1 MVAESRRYRIVE
13 MLGKGGFGTVYR
25 AELLG
30 AGGFRKPVALK
41 ILNADVAGSED
52 IVSRLRDEARMLGL
66 VRHPC
71 IVHADALVQLDGR
84 WTLVMEHVPGVGL
97 NELLD
102 QGPLP
107 LRCAVEIA
115 GRVAD
120 ALQAAHTATDE
131 GRPLNLIHRDL
142 KPGNI
147 VLGPAGQVKLLDFGV
162 ARAEFDTR
170 EAHTQ
175 SVILG
180 SAAYMAPERW
190 DQQDLPAGDIF
201 SLGQVLYECL
211 TGDPYGRTL
220 PAPDYYDARLD
231 KALEKVVNQATARAP
246 DELLDL
252 LAVMLAYEPGDR
264 PLARDIEV
272 FCRDIVPRLPGPWL
286 RDWAEQQVPETLA
299 ARPPRTG
306 DLLSGSTLVEPSG
319 TMELVTGGMP
329 TEVEPVPPPAPSR
342 PWLVPV
348 AFLVGLLFIVGGG
361 AAALVALMD
370 QLPTTPA
377 SILGAPEEQPST
389 PPESITPAATP
400 PAQAALPSPSTP
412 KPTHSAAVQAAAPA
426 AVPAPAQ
433 GQPKPSPRVDVTPE
447 PQEPAPAATGM
458 VVLAGDVDELRLVSA
473 AGRFGPG
480 DVPVGSYEV
489 QARFPGR
496 GLLPVG
502 KVQVQAGQTTTVSCN
517 ASFAMCKVSP

>member
-1 MVAESRRYRIVE
+1 MVAEARRYRIVE

-25 AELLG
+25 AELMG
-30 AGGFRKPVALK
+30 AGGFRKQVALK

-97 NELLD
+97 NELI
-102 QGPLP
+102 QHGPIP

-120 ALQAAHTATDE
+120 ALQAAHTATDA
-131 GRPLNLIHRDL
+131 GRPLKLIHRDL

-147 VLGPAGQVKLLDFGV
+147 VLGPEGQVKLLDFGV

-211 TGDPYGRTL
+211 TGTPYGRTL

-231 KALEKVVNQATARAP
+231 KALENVVNKATAKAP

-264 PLARDIEV
+264 PQARHIEV

-286 RDWAEQQVPETLA
+286 RDWSEQQVPQTLA

-329 TEVEPVPPPAPSR
+329 PDVEPTPPPAPSR
-342 PWLVPV
+342 SWLVPV

-361 AAALVALMD
+361 AAALVALRN
-370 QLPTTPA
+370 QLPTTPSA
-377 SILGAPEEQPST
+377 ILGAPEELPPP
-389 PPESITPAATP
+389 PPESSTPAASL
-400 PAQAALPSPSTP
+400 PAQASLPGTPTPEPTPSTG
-412 KPTHSAAVQAAAPA
+412 KQAAAPA
-426 AVPAPAQ
+426 ATPTPR
-433 GQPKPSPRVDVTPE
+433 QPKPSPQVVVTPE
-447 PQEPAPAATGM
+447 PEPPTSAATGT
-458 VVLAGDVDELRLVSA
+458 VALVGDADELRLVSA
-473 AGRFGPG
+473 DGRFSPG
-480 DVPVGSYEV
+480 EVPVGSYEI
-489 QARFPGR
+489 QARFSGR

-502 KVQVQAGQTTTVSCN
+502 QVQVKAGQTTTVSCN